1 MLQPVPGLW
10 FLEAS
15 QAESAPRDWVEMVRL
30 FRAVGAW
37 LLLRETAAV
46 LGHSGT
52 LEATWMNRAPRDL
65 FFKDIQRAVLP
76 FSYKGHRP
84 AFAPSRLSCER

>member
-15 QAESAPRDWVEMVRL
+15 QAESAPRDGVEIVRI
-30 FRAVGAW
+30 FHAVGASP
-37 LLLRETAAV
+37 LHRETAAV

-52 LEATWMNRAPRDL
+52 LEATRMNPAPRDL
-65 FFKDIQRAVLP
+65 FKDIRRAVLP

-84 AFAPSRLSCER
+84 AFAPS

>member
-10 FLEAS
+10 FLEAL
-15 QAESAPRDWVEMVRL
+15 QAESAPRDWVEMVHV
-30 FRAVGAW
+30 FRAVGASPLHW
-37 LLLRETAAV
+37 ETAAV

-52 LEATWMNRAPRDL
+52 LEATRMNQAPCDL
-65 FFKDIQRAVLP
+65 FFKDIRRAVLP

-84 AFAPSRLSCER
+84 AFAPF